1 MRSLSWLLIGWP
13 APPGQWQWR
22 LLRRSR
28 GAARQ
33 WGERLLPSSF
43 PVPRVPPRNMAAAV
57 RGAEE
62 LGLLERLLGLPG
74 GNKYGV
80 QGERQVKG
88 ARRGLE
94 RVAVATR
101 VGGRAGGRV
110 FSGLLSPVAAS
121 IRASSPASLAIPF
134 RHRCDGGCG
143 PQPTS
148 P

>member
-1 MRSLSWLLIGWP
+1 M
-13 APPGQWQWR
+13 
-22 LLRRSR
+22 
-28 GAARQ
+28 
-33 WGERLLPSSF
+33 LPSSF
-43 PVPRVPPRNMAAAV
+43 PGPRVPPRKMAAAV

-101 VGGRAGGRV
+101 VGGRAS
-110 FSGLLSPVAAS
+110 SGLLSPMAAS
-121 IRASSPASLAIPF
+121 FRASFPASLAIPF

-143 PQPTS
+143 PRPTS